1 MKKDIEALA
10 HLVVTIALL
19 TLGTTLIKDPSA
31 YNTETSNVILVF
43 SIAYIVY
50 CKLDI
55 IVPYIKKLKGY
66 DKTTHL

>member
-50 CKLDI
+50 CKLDT